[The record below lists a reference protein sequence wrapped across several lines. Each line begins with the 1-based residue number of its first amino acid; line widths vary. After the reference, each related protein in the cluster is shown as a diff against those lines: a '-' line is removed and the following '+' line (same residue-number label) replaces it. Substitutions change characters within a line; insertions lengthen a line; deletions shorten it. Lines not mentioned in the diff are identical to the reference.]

1 MQQSNQARPG
11 AIVNLNEIANLSL
24 MHMKPLALLNELTL
38 VPELSTEPVLVK
50 ANAVQLAQAID
61 GLLSNAIKYS
71 PTGGQVVVRVDKMEN
86 NSPHVVVRD
95 NGIGVEARHLTRLF
109 EKGIKVDNS
118 SVHRFGGLGIK
129 LNLIK
134 EIITAS
140 GGKIWAESQ
149 PGHGTAI
156 HFVLPTPP

>member
-1 MQQSNQARPG
+1 MQQSIRARPG
-11 AIVNLNEIANLSL
+11 ATVNLNEIANLSL
-24 MHMKPLALLNELTL
+24 KHMKPLAQLNELTL
-38 VPELSTEPVLVK
+38 VPELSTEPVLVQ
-50 ANAVQLAQAID
+50 ADAIQLTQAIN

-71 PTGGQVVVRVDKMEN
+71 PSGWQVVVRVDKMEN

-95 NGIGVEARHLTRLF
+95 NGIGIEARHLTRLF
-109 EKGIKVDNS
+109 EKGFKVDSS

-134 EIITAS
+134 EIIATS

-156 HFVLPTPP
+156 HFALPIPR